1 MGEVHYKRRALR
13 ALAKLP
19 RDVAERFHRGF
30 EQIASGRGQNLDISP
45 LRGRD
50 GYRLRIGKYR
60 AIYQL
65 TDGRVRVIVLDVGA
79 RGDIYK

>member
-13 ALAKLP
+13 ALAILP

-30 EQIASGRGQNLDISP
+30 EQIACGRGQNLDISP

-79 RGDIYK
+79 RGDIYR